1 MKPKNNISMFE
12 ALKALSSEQ
21 RAAATN
27 PNHPINDRLR
37 ESLNEEDERLKM
49 IKKRS
54 ELQAMSNEELESY
67 EQSLLALWTPRI
79 ALENQID
86 RLSTEYTGQ
95 LEIFNK
101 LKNPDAPEN
110 SRLKDSILSLKYRI
124 EDLKDKLDDLIQ
136 NSRLNND
143 AIF

>member
-67 EQSLLALWTPRI
+67 EQSLLALWTP
-79 ALENQID
+79 
-86 RLSTEYTGQ
+86 
-95 LEIFNK
+95 K
-101 LKNPDAPEN
+101 L
-110 SRLKDSILSLKYRI
+110 RLKIKLI
-124 EDLKDKLDDLIQ
+124 DLVQSTKG
-136 NSRLNND
+136 N
-143 AIF
+143 

>member
-1 MKPKNNISMFE
+1 MKPKNNVGMFE
-12 ALKALSSEQ
+12 MLKTLSSEQ
-21 RAAATN
+21 RAAARN

-37 ESLNEEDERLKM
+37 KSLKEDDEQLRM
-49 IKKRS
+49 IKERA

-86 RLSTEYTGQ
+86 RLSVEYKGQ

-101 LKNPDAPEN
+101 LKSPDAPEN
-110 SRLKDSILSLKYRI
+110 SRLKSSVYSLKEKIVILEKR
-124 EDLKDKLDDLIQ
+124 LDDLI
-136 NSRLNND
+136 
-143 AIF
+143 

>member
-1 MKPKNNISMFE
+1 M
-12 ALKALSSEQ
+12 
-21 RAAATN
+21 TVY
-27 PNHPINDRLR
+27 

-86 RLSTEYTGQ
+86 RLSTEYKGQ

-101 LKNPDAPEN
+101 LKSPDALEN
-110 SRLKDSILSLKYRI
+110 SRLKVR
-124 EDLKDKLDDLIQ
+124 
-136 NSRLNND
+136 
-143 AIF
+143 FTH

>member
-1 MKPKNNISMFE
+1 MKPKNNISMLE
-12 ALKALSSEQ
+12 TLKALSSEQ

-27 PNHPINDRLR
+27 SSHTINDRLR
-37 ESLNEEDERLKM
+37 ESLKEEDELLRM
-49 IKKRS
+49 IKKRA
-54 ELQAMSNEELESY
+54 ELEAMSVEELEAY

-86 RLSTEYTGQ
+86 RLSTERTGQ

-124 EDLKDKLDDLIQ
+124 EDLEDKLDDLIQ

-143 AIF
+143 AI

>member
-37 ESLNEEDERLKM
+37 ESLNEEDGRLKM

-67 EQSLLALWTPRI
+67 EQSLLALWTQE
-79 ALENQID
+79 L
-86 RLSTEYTGQ
+86 
-95 LEIFNK
+95 
-101 LKNPDAPEN
+101 
-110 SRLKDSILSLKYRI
+110 RLKIKLI
-124 EDLKDKLDDLIQ
+124 DLVQSTKG
-136 NSRLNND
+136 N
-143 AIF
+143 

>member
-1 MKPKNNISMFE
+1 MFE

-86 RLSTEYTGQ
+86 RLSTERTGQ

-110 SRLKDSILSLKYRI
+110 SRLKDSILSLKYKI
-124 EDLKDKLDDLIQ
+124 EDLEGKLD
-136 NSRLNND
+136 RLTQENT
-143 AIF
+143 

>member
-86 RLSTEYTGQ
+86 RLSTERTGQ

-110 SRLKDSILSLKYRI
+110 SRLKDSILSLKYKI
-124 EDLKDKLDDLIQ
+124 EDLEGKLD
-136 NSRLNND
+136 RLTQENT
-143 AIF
+143 

>member
-67 EQSLLALWTPRI
+67 EQSLLALWTQE
-79 ALENQID
+79 L
-86 RLSTEYTGQ
+86 
-95 LEIFNK
+95 
-101 LKNPDAPEN
+101 
-110 SRLKDSILSLKYRI
+110 RLKIKLI
-124 EDLKDKLDDLIQ
+124 DLVQSTKG
-136 NSRLNND
+136 N
-143 AIF
+143 

>member
-1 MKPKNNISMFE
+1 MKPKNNVGMFE
-12 ALKALSSEQ
+12 MLKTLSSEQ
-21 RAAATN
+21 RAAARN

-37 ESLNEEDERLKM
+37 KSLKEDDEQLRM
-49 IKKRS
+49 IKERA

-86 RLSTEYTGQ
+86 RLSVEYKGQ

-101 LKNPDAPEN
+101 LKSPDAPEN
-110 SRLKDSILSLKYRI
+110 SRLKSSVYSLKEKILILEKR
-124 EDLKDKLDDLIQ
+124 LDDLI
-136 NSRLNND
+136 
-143 AIF
+143 

>member
-12 ALKALSSEQ
+12 TLKTLSSEQ
-21 RAAATN
+21 RAAAKN
-27 PNHPINDRLR
+27 PNHPINDCLR
-37 ESLNEEDERLKM
+37 ESLKEEDERLKM
-49 IKKRS
+49 IKKRA

-86 RLSTEYTGQ
+86 RLSTEYKGQ

-101 LKNPDAPEN
+101 LKSPDAPEN
-110 SRLKDSILSLKYRI
+110 SRLKDSIYSLKYRI
-124 EDLKDKLDDLIQ
+124 ENLKDDLIK
-136 NSRLNND
+136 
-143 AIF
+143 IVV

>member
-49 IKKRS
+49 IKKK
-54 ELQAMSNEELESY
+54 
-67 EQSLLALWTPRI
+67 I
-79 ALENQID
+79 
-86 RLSTEYTGQ
+86 
-95 LEIFNK
+95 
-101 LKNPDAPEN
+101 
-110 SRLKDSILSLKYRI
+110 
-124 EDLKDKLDDLIQ
+124 
-136 NSRLNND
+136 
-143 AIF
+143 

>member
-1 MKPKNNISMFE
+1 MFE

-95 LEIFNK
+95 LEIFRK

-110 SRLKDSILSLKYRI
+110 KRLKDSILSLKYRI
-124 EDLKDKLDDLIQ
+124 EDLENRLNDLI
-136 NSRLNND
+136 
-143 AIF
+143 

>member
-86 RLSTEYTGQ
+86 WLSTEYKGQ
-95 LEIFNK
+95 LEIFNI
-101 LKNPDAPEN
+101 LKSPDALEN
-110 SRLKDSILSLKYRI
+110 SRLKSSVYSLKEKILILEKR
-124 EDLKDKLDDLIQ
+124 LDDLIQ
-136 NSRLNND
+136 NIKLN
-143 AIF
+143 

>member
-12 ALKALSSEQ
+12 TLKALSSEQ

-86 RLSTEYTGQ
+86 RLSTERTGQ

-110 SRLKDSILSLKYRI
+110 SRLKDSILSLKYKI
-124 EDLKDKLDDLIQ
+124 EDLEGKLD
-136 NSRLNND
+136 RLTQENT
-143 AIF
+143 

>member
-27 PNHPINDRLR
+27 PNHQSMTVY

-86 RLSTEYTGQ
+86 RLSTEYKGQ

-101 LKNPDAPEN
+101 LKSPDALEN
-110 SRLKDSILSLKYRI
+110 SRLKSSVYSLK
-124 EDLKDKLDDLIQ
+124 EK
-136 NSRLNND
+136 S
-143 AIF
+143 

>member
-1 MKPKNNISMFE
+1 MKPKNNVGMFE
-12 ALKALSSEQ
+12 MLKTLSSEQ
-21 RAAATN
+21 RAAARN

-37 ESLNEEDERLKM
+37 KSLKEDDEQLRM
-49 IKKRS
+49 IKERA

-86 RLSTEYTGQ
+86 RLSMEYKGQ

-101 LKNPDAPEN
+101 LKSPDAPEN
-110 SRLKDSILSLKYRI
+110 SRLKSSVYSLKEKIVILEKR
-124 EDLKDKLDDLIQ
+124 LDDLI
-136 NSRLNND
+136 
-143 AIF
+143 